1 MSINREQAY
10 AIAAL
15 VRLVRSGWDD
25 RPIMDAIAAVSDRP
39 LADVVYAAVRCAQ
52 NPANRT
58 PAAIKFEG
66 DHWPPRPAT
75 ATTPAN
81 PRERQALLAAVRDC
95 GLCDDHGR
103 LPAGPLCAHDPDT
116 VERARRGKQLVL
128 AALQAHM
135 EAKP

>member
-1 MSINREQAY
+1 MSINREQAH
-10 AIAAL
+10 AVAEL
-15 VRLVRSGWDD
+15 VRLVRSGWDT
-25 RPIMDAIAAVSDRP
+25 RAVVAALGEVSDRT

-75 ATTPAN
+75 PTTPAN
-81 PRERQALLAAVRDC
+81 PRERLALLAAVRDC
-95 GLCDDHGR
+95 DLCDDHGR
-103 LPAGPLCAHDPDT
+103 LPAGPLCAHDPNT
-116 VERARRGKQLVL
+116 GERARRGKQLAL